1 MCTTEDTEL
10 TEKLSVVLER
20 AGVSPQINPI
30 RESKNPKAI
39 RHGIAQL
46 DSAETHTAL
55 GPIRSQLSQWSRP

>member
-46 DSAETHTAL
+46 DSAKRT
-55 GPIRSQLSQWSRP
+55 PR